1 MKTCAFKT
9 LGCKVNQYET
19 QALREDFIRLGYK
32 EVTWGSGAGVY
43 LINTCAVTRTAEQK
57 SRHFIQQ
64 ARRLNPEGRIVVT
77 GCFAEYSP
85 DRIKNI
91 KEVDYIFPN
100 NAKRKIASV
109 VSSKPELQDEQDWAE
124 ITDFKEHNRAFI
136 KIQDG
141 CDRFCS
147 YCIVP
152 YLRGRSRS
160 RDVKSV
166 LLEAKRLAEK
176 GFKEIVLTGIC
187 LGDYGKDSKIPPN
200 PPLSKG
206 GIKLSQRERIWPARG
221 GGDFREDSLCD
232 LIVELEKIDGIRRV
246 RLSSIGITD
255 VGEELINLFKVS
267 RKLCP
272 HLHISLQSGSE
283 KILKLMRRNYTP
295 AGYMDKVERL
305 KDARPDISLTTDVL
319 VGFPGEEDVDFES
332 TFQLCEEAAFSRLHI
347 FAYSKREGTLSYD
360 FNPEVTPPVLKSR
373 MKRMKE
379 LASRLSCRYREGF
392 LGRVLSVLIE
402 SRRDGE
408 SGLLTGYTGNY
419 IKVLVDPAPSRSEE
433 KPQVRRGGVDGE
445 DALRNKLVP
454 VRITRV
460 IGGKTFAI
468 TTQSPEKYSGFP
480 LRSNNLCHYNA
491 GQSLP
496 LQIQIDVKKNSR
508 NI

>member
-1 MKTCAFKT
+1 MRTKTCAFKT

-32 EVTWGSGAGVY
+32 EVAWGSEAEVY

-64 ARRLNPEGRIVVT
+64 ARRLNPESRIVVT

-91 KEVDYIFPN
+91 KEVDYIFSN
-100 NAKRKIASV
+100 NAKRRIASV
-109 VSSKPELQDEQDWAE
+109 VSSKPELQTEQDWAE

-141 CDRFCS
+141 CNRFCS

-160 RDVKSV
+160 RDAKSI
-166 LLEAKRLAEK
+166 LLEANRLAEK
-176 GFKEIVLTGIC
+176 GFKEVVLTGIC
-187 LGDYGKDSKIPPN
+187 LGDYGKDSQILPN

-206 GIKLSQRERIWPARG
+206 GIR
-221 GGDFREDSLCD
+221 GDFQEDSLCG
-232 LIVELEKIDGIRRV
+232 LIAELEKIDEIKRI
-246 RLSSIGITD
+246 RLSSIGIMD

-295 AGYMDKVERL
+295 SDYIDKVKRL
-305 KDARPDISLTTDVL
+305 KDACPDISLTTDVL
-319 VGFPGEEDVDFES
+319 VGFPGEEDADFDS

-347 FAYSKREGTLSYD
+347 FAYSKRKGTLSYD
-360 FNPEVTPPVLKSR
+360 FNPEVTPAAVKNR
-373 MKRMKE
+373 TKRMKE
-379 LASRLSCRYREGF
+379 LALKLSYRYREKF
-392 LGRVLSVLIE
+392 LGKILPVLIE
-402 SRRDGE
+402 SRKDKE
-408 SGLLTGYTGNY
+408 SGFLTGYTGNY
-419 IKVLVDPAPSRSEE
+419 IKVLA
-433 KPQVRRGGVDGE
+433 GGE

-454 VRITRV
+454 ARITRMT
-460 IGGKTFAI
+460 GGKTF
-468 TTQSPEKYSGFP
+468 
-480 LRSNNLCHYNA
+480 
-491 GQSLP
+491 GQVIKEGTKAQRHKGTKGKILTKQVLP
-496 LQIQIDVKKNSR
+496 L
-508 NI
+508 

>member
-32 EVTWGSGAGVY
+32 EVAWGSGAGVY
-43 LINTCAVTRTAEQK
+43 LINTCAVTQAAEQK

-64 ARRLNPEGRIVVT
+64 ARRLNPESRIVVT

-91 KEVDYIFPN
+91 KEADYIFPN
-100 NAKRKIASV
+100 NAKRKIAGI
-109 VSSKPELQDEQDWAE
+109 VSSKPELQNEQDWTE
-124 ITDFKEHNRAFI
+124 ITDFKEHDRAFI

-160 RDVKSV
+160 RDAKSI

-176 GFKEIVLTGIC
+176 GFKEVVLTGIC
-187 LGDYGKDSKIPPN
+187 LGDYGKDSGETLSGLIP
-200 PPLSKG
+200 
-206 GIKLSQRERIWPARG
+206 
-221 GGDFREDSLCD
+221 
-232 LIVELEKIDGIRRV
+232 ELEKIDGIRRI
-246 RLSSIGITD
+246 RLSSIGIMD
-255 VGEELINLFKVS
+255 VGKELINLFKVS

-295 AGYMDKVERL
+295 SDYMDKVKRL
-305 KDARPDISLTTDVL
+305 KDVRPDISLTTDVL
-319 VGFPGEEDVDFES
+319 VGFPGEEDADFEF

-347 FAYSKREGTLSYD
+347 FAYSKRKGTLSYD
-360 FNPEVTPPVLKSR
+360 FKPEVTPAAVKSR
-373 MKRMKE
+373 TKRMKE
-379 LASRLSCRYREGF
+379 LASRLSCRYRDEF
-392 LGRVLSVLIE
+392 LGKVLSVLIE

-419 IKVLVDPAPSRSEE
+419 IKVLVD
-433 KPQVRRGGVDGE
+433 GVDV
-445 DALRNKLVP
+445 LRNKLVP
-454 VRITRV
+454 VRITGV
-460 IGGKTFAI
+460 TGGKTFAV

-491 GQSLP
+491 EQALP
-496 LQIQIDVKKNSR
+496 LQCRASSATTNTNR
-508 NI
+508 C